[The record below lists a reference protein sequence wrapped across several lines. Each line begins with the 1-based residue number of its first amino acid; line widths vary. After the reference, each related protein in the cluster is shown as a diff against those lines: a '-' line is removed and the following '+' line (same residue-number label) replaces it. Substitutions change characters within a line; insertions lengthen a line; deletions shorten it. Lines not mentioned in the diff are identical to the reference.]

1 VGGPLVPDLDTALA
15 RYPHTTVVLEGGI
28 KHNIACWLAQQ
39 HVDVLVIP
47 GELAGNGQ
55 GCKLD

>member
-1 VGGPLVPDLDTALA
+1 MPDLDTALA